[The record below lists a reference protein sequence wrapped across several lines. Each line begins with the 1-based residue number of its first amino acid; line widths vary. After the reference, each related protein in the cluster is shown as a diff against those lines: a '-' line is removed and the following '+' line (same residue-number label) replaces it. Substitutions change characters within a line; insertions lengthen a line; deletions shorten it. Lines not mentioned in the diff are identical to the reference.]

1 MNPQS
6 PSPAVFPFRLE
17 SPTGLSIE
25 LNANGSIRRMDHRD
39 ILLNLFLGTEIEGGL
54 ANLYLRRVGGVV
66 EATPLFGPRSP
77 AAIHVDQG
85 GMTAQGEWKGR
96 LQEDGFLRQEPRN
109 EQAPRDLAGRRPI
122 QVFLGSAM
130 TFRMTFTIQ
139 IGRKGVGHA
148 PCVQP

>member
-54 ANLYLRRVGGVV
+54 ANLYLRRLGAVV

-77 AAIHVDQG
+77 AAIHVDQR
-85 GMTAQGEWKGR
+85 GMTAQGEWKGIR
-96 LQEDGFLRQEPRN
+96 FSVSLVLAESAPAWFWHVVLKNTLDEAVTVDLIYAQDLGLAQYWAVRIN
-109 EQAPRDLAGRRPI
+109 EYYT
-122 QVFLGSAM
+122 S
-130 TFRMTFTIQ
+130 
-139 IGRKGVGHA
+139 
-148 PCVQP
+148 